1 MVGIKLGDSLIF
13 YQLDDLFVE
22 IVDFNVR
29 AVRSEQVQLLRPQ
42 VENNLHLFKF
52 KN

>member
-1 MVGIKLGDSLIF
+1 MVGIKLGDGLIF

-22 IVDFNVR
+22 IVDFIVR
-29 AVRSEQVQLLRPQ
+29 AVRSEQVELLRPQ
-42 VENNLHLFKF
+42 VGNSLHLFKF